1 MNYDDGE
8 DLRVPWTARRL
19 NQSILKEINPE
30 YSLEGLMLKL
40 KLQYFGQLMPRASW
54 LEKTLMLG
62 NIEGRRRKGQQRMR
76 WLNSITQWTWIWAN
90 SRRQCRTGKPGMLQ
104 FMGLQKVQHDLVTQQ
119 LYIFQRDRE
128 ITYKISKA
136 TGLRKG
142 RGGNSYPL
150 FLTWRIKPL
159 IFNVYLPLQVL
170 MYYAVNIHGLFTMS
184 WVSFNHW

>member
-1 MNYDDGE
+1 
-8 DLRVPWTARRL
+8 
-19 NQSILKEINPE
+19 
-30 YSLEGLMLKL
+30 
-40 KLQYFGQLMPRASW
+40 
-54 LEKTLMLG
+54 
-62 NIEGRRRKGQQRMR
+62 
-76 WLNSITQWTWIWAN
+76 
-90 SRRQCRTGKPGMLQ
+90 MLQ

-184 WVSFNHW
+184 